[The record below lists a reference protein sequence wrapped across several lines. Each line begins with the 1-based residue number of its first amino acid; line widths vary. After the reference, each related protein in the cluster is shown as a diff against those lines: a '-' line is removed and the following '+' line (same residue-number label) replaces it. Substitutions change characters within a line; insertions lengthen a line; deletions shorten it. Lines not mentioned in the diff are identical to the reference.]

1 MYSFISMTKKI
12 FLFLAIISFITF
24 NVQAN
29 LHRVTTIGRSLA
41 AQKSTKPE
49 CQDVKVEGNAAKV
62 TEAGGDVTLN
72 ELKKQRLERVKCNLD
87 CMLKTKS
94 DDWVGYVNSFPQGIF
109 AFIPLFVICFL
120 TFFVGS
126 VADVV
131 ADVAGKNVD
140 MAACAS
146 AVALCLKKSGPY
158 TTGQSSLVV
167 ILYLAFALATFISA
181 IVGLASGTGFGVSL
195 VKTACQFDSTR
206 ISANIILGR
215 VLDPAKA
222 VNRDM
227 DKILKDVDDETARA
241 LAARDGRLTED
252 AQKVLIASLEDV
264 SKEAIKV
271 ADKTCGYSPPFT
283 LSPPLTI
290 NIDTKYWKNGNYSC
304 EICAFK
310 KEHPAK
316 EALDELDSAT
326 GEIAQ
331 QVETDRVTVNEYI
344 VLAGS
349 TIKDVVKSFTDG
361 MQSVV
366 DFVDEDG
373 EWDQMGQEGITGA
386 STAKAY
392 APIAAGVPFS
402 VLIVGIVLTIIG
414 VVFMRLHP
422 GKRTDKCNV
431 VKCAGSYCVGFS
443 WCSTCLSI
451 LITFLVLQI
460 LWPFIFIVA
469 DVCIVLDNVPK
480 SVTSYVPM
488 DDYSAS
494 MLQSCFDNTTVLP
507 PGAEG
512 EGNST
517 GGLDFASKVGFGSAS
532 KPLSEVDADLDD
544 MFNWSWLDEELSY
557 VNKMGLNLT
566 RSPKSC
572 AGSSNATQCTCLNER
587 TEAIFKIKDM
597 YENIIKEKAIFKD
610 YMGISIRSMYTIK
623 NVTKP
628 MFNIGDTMKAGFQCG
643 EVGEEYY
650 AMTGILCGDM
660 LASISNLVS
669 AWTSAALFGMVL
681 AYLGLKINQRY
692 GGHGWHPASDGG
704 DEEGFEMT
712 INDDFKK
719 V

>member
-1 MYSFISMTKKI
+1 M
-12 FLFLAIISFITF
+12 
-24 NVQAN
+24 
-29 LHRVTTIGRSLA
+29 
-41 AQKSTKPE
+41 
-49 CQDVKVEGNAAKV
+49 
-62 TEAGGDVTLN
+62 
-72 ELKKQRLERVKCNLD
+72 
-87 CMLKTKS
+87 
-94 DDWVGYVNSFPQGIF
+94 PQ
-109 AFIPLFVICFL
+109 
-120 TFFVGS
+120 
-126 VADVV
+126 
-131 ADVAGKNVD
+131 
-140 MAACAS
+140 
-146 AVALCLKKSGPY
+146 KSGPY
-158 TTGQSSLVV
+158 TRGQSSLVV
-167 ILYLAFALATFISA
+167 ILYLGFALATFISA

-271 ADKTCGYSPPFT
+271 ADKTCGYS
-283 LSPPLTI
+283 LI
-290 NIDTKYWKNGNYSC
+290 NLDKSWKNGNYSC

-443 WCSTCLSI
+443 
-451 LITFLVLQI
+451 
-460 LWPFIFIVA
+460 
-469 DVCIVLDNVPK
+469 
-480 SVTSYVPM
+480 
-488 DDYSAS
+488 
-494 MLQSCFDNTTVLP
+494 
-507 PGAEG
+507 
-512 EGNST
+512 
-517 GGLDFASKVGFGSAS
+517 
-532 KPLSEVDADLDD
+532 
-544 MFNWSWLDEELSY
+544 
-557 VNKMGLNLT
+557 
-566 RSPKSC
+566 
-572 AGSSNATQCTCLNER
+572 
-587 TEAIFKIKDM
+587 
-597 YENIIKEKAIFKD
+597 
-610 YMGISIRSMYTIK
+610 
-623 NVTKP
+623 
-628 MFNIGDTMKAGFQCG
+628 
-643 EVGEEYY
+643 
-650 AMTGILCGDM
+650 
-660 LASISNLVS
+660 
-669 AWTSAALFGMVL
+669 
-681 AYLGLKINQRY
+681 
-692 GGHGWHPASDGG
+692 
-704 DEEGFEMT
+704 
-712 INDDFKK
+712 
-719 V
+719 